1 MRRCCSVN
9 FVTFFPCCLWKLKL
23 YFQSGNRVSWIVPK
37 IDELRISDVRSQDV
51 HGCSQGR
58 CTLCLVTTWDS
69 GEKQVDCVGVQDT
82 ALRWPLLLC
91 WWCGVAQLLSL
102 TSHWSW
108 WHHSSTPQHCVQL
121 SSCLSS
127 IGPALLLLTTQWL
140 LVTLPEAQS
149 TGSILIAEDLYT
161 NPNKPK
167 KINWI
172 KQNNAWHFVS
182 ISGLTGL
189 GLWLISSH
197 FCHYSK
203 VQ

>member
-1 MRRCCSVN
+1 MNCVSRMSGVRMYMAVARDSVH
-9 FVTFFPCCLWKLKL
+9 C
-23 YFQSGNRVSWIVPK
+23 VSWP
-37 IDELRISDVRSQDV
+37 LGTLVRSKLTV
-51 HGCSQGR
+51 LVSRTLR
-58 CTLCLVTTWDS
+58 CAGHCC
-69 GEKQVDCVGVQDT
+69 CVGGV
-82 ALRWPLLLC
+82 
-91 WWCGVAQLLSL
+91 GVAQLLSL

-108 WHHSSTPQHCVQL
+108 WHHSSTPQHRVPL

>member
-1 MRRCCSVN
+1 MNCVSRM
-9 FVTFFPCCLWKLKL
+9 
-23 YFQSGNRVSWIVPK
+23 SGVRMYMAVARDGVHCVSWP
-37 IDELRISDVRSQDV
+37 LGTLVRSKLTV
-51 HGCSQGR
+51 LVSRTLR
-58 CTLCLVTTWDS
+58 CAGHCC
-69 GEKQVDCVGVQDT
+69 CVG
-82 ALRWPLLLC
+82 
-91 WWCGVAQLLSL
+91 GVEWRSCFPWR
-102 TSHWSW
+102 HIDPGDI
-108 WHHSSTPQHCVQL
+108 TPPQQHRVQL